1 MKLIT
6 ITILLVIFILVILFI
21 LVLAYLLKNRTL
33 ARIEL
38 FENLFNDPQYEKNR
52 TLLYGSLF
60 LDNLDEQIKRL
71 TDPPITYDTK
81 RIEIIKYSD
90 VLL

>member
-1 MKLIT
+1 MKRISIVIVLI
-6 ITILLVIFILVILFI
+6 IFVLVI
-21 LVLAYLLKNRTL
+21 LVLAYLLKWKP

-38 FENLFNDPQYEKNR
+38 FEDLFSDPRYEKNR